1 MQPFDI
7 ILFGR
12 DIKSEQKTDPPRL
25 SRFGPVYLGAKLKSG
40 VEANDLIVFI
50 AAFPGVYNLRIFEYI
65 VKPLKKRNNIAEIER
80 AVVKCYTY
88 REHLAR
94 FNALI
99 AEAVCYNHRLILNG
113 TYAERR
119 NLRRYYF
126 K

>member
-1 MQPFDI
+1 M
-7 ILFGR
+7 
-12 DIKSEQKTDPPRL
+12 
-25 SRFGPVYLGAKLKSG
+25 
-40 VEANDLIVFI
+40 
-50 AAFPGVYNLRIFEYI
+50 YNLRIFEYI

-113 TYAERR
+113 TYTERR